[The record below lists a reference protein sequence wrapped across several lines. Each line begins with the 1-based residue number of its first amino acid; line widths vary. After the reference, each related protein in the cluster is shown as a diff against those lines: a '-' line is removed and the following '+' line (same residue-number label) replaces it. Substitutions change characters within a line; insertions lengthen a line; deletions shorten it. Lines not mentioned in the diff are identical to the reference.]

1 MEGVTF
7 LKESIQKAFG
17 RFVEVRLHQ
26 DHGDKE
32 IAARNKELQR
42 ERFGTLA
49 LPYYALLDSTGE
61 TVYWTGAGLMSEQEF
76 LAGLNQVP

>member
-7 LKESIQKAFG
+7 LKKRIQEQFG

-26 DHGDKE
+26 DHENKE
-32 IAARNKELQR
+32 FAARTKELQR

-49 LPYYALLDSTGE
+49 LPYYALLDSDGK
-61 TVYWTGAGLMSEQEF
+61 TVYWTGAGLMSEDEF
-76 LAGLNQVP
+76 LAGLGKVP